1 MDWWTLPLD
10 EGRYKRAIKSVKLVQ
25 GTLDRENCTAQF
37 KGSAKVPYT
46 TTLSE
51 CTCVDF
57 DRNGAPCKHMI
68 RLAVELGLIGAPDTP
83 PSNRSIGAI
92 VDVIE
97 SLERAEQL
105 LLLSIL
111 DSGAEYPFDKA
122 MRRLQDVSL
131 VQLQSLPSP
140 SFESVGR
147 EYLGNKL
154 DENKIL
160 GYPHDADAPELARWC
175 SANNITPQGL
185 GIEIVQAQPAPDVA
199 CNAQAIATFLRRKF
213 MTVLHTVGGE
223 MYEAPCDAVFDEFSR
238 DSATG
243 SVRWFFP
250 DDDCTAL
257 LKSCHYL
264 ISGRSLPTRPN
275 A

>member
-97 SLERAEQL
+97 SLERPAQL
-105 LLLSIL
+105 LLKAVMESNTVF
-111 DSGAEYPFDKA
+111 PFDNA
-122 MRRLQDVSL
+122 VRRLRDVGL
-131 VQLQSLPSP
+131 VQLETLPETSL
-140 SFESVGR
+140 EGLDR
-147 EYLGNKL
+147 EYLRRKL

-160 GYPHDADAPELARWC
+160 GYPHDADAPGLARWC
-175 SANNITPQGL
+175 QVNSITPQGL
-185 GIEIVQAQPAPDVA
+185 GVEIVQAQPAPDVA
-199 CNAQAIATFLRRKF
+199 LNAQALVTFLRRKF
-213 MTVLHTVGGE
+213 TTILHTVGSE
-223 MYEAPCDAVFDEFSR
+223 MYEAPFDAVFDTFSY
-238 DSATG
+238 DKATG
-243 SVRWFFP
+243 SLRWFFP

-264 ISGRSLPTRPN
+264 LSGRSLPTRPE